1 MEELGIGL
9 PFNPMVREI
18 TEMVDFSVLFVSQM
32 FHKSYIVVNEEWTKA
47 AACTAAITIPYCAS
61 YQVASFV
68 ADCPFMFMTREET
81 SNIVFFVGA
90 ELNPLMES

>member
-18 TEMVDFSVLFVSQM
+18 TEMDFPALFVSQM
-32 FHKSYIVVNEEWTKA
+32 FHKSYIEVNEEGIEA

-68 ADCPFMFMTREET
+68 ADCPFMFMIREET
-81 SNIVFFVGA
+81 SNIVFFVGTV
-90 ELNPLMES
+90 LNPLMES